1 MIDTLATAHALVEA
15 GLEQRPAE
23 AIARAIRNGQG
34 YAASEDFVRAE
45 IGAVRS
51 EIGAVRSEIGSLRSE
66 IGVEIGSVRAEIGS
80 LRSEIGVEIGSVWA
94 EMGKLH
100 ADLTEQNNALLRWIM
115 GLGFGAIAGVLAQ
128 LVVQILQQ

>member
-1 MIDTLATAHALVEA
+1 MIDTLATAHALVDA

-45 IGAVRS
+45 IGSMRA
-51 EIGAVRSEIGSLRSE
+51 EIGAEIGA
-66 IGVEIGSVRAEIGS
+66 VRAEIGS
-80 LRSEIGVEIGSVWA
+80 MRAEIGAETGSVWA
-94 EMGKLH
+94 EMGKLR
-100 ADLTEQNNALLRWIM
+100 ADLTKQNNALLRWIM

>member
-51 EIGAVRSEIGSLRSE
+51 EIGSVRA
-66 IGVEIGSVRAEIGS
+66 EIGSVRAETGS
-80 LRSEIGVEIGSVWA
+80 IRAEIGSVWA
-94 EMGKLH
+94 EMGKLR

>member
-23 AIARAIRNGQG
+23 AIARAIHNGQG
-34 YAASEDFVRAE
+34 GAASEDFVRAE
-45 IGAVRS
+45 IGSLRA
-51 EIGAVRSEIGSLRSE
+51 EIGSL
-66 IGVEIGSVRAEIGS
+66 RAEIGS
-80 LRSEIGVEIGSVWA
+80 LRSEIGVEIGTVWA
-94 EMGKLH
+94 EMGKLR

>member
-34 YAASEDFVRAE
+34 DVASKDFVRAE
-45 IGAVRS
+45 IGAVR
-51 EIGAVRSEIGSLRSE
+51 
-66 IGVEIGSVRAEIGS
+66 AEIGE
-80 LRSEIGVEIGSVWA
+80 LR
-94 EMGKLH
+94 

>member
-23 AIARAIRNGQG
+23 AIARAIHNGQG
-34 YAASEDFVRAE
+34 GAASEDFVRAE
-45 IGAVRS
+45 IG
-51 EIGAVRSEIGSLRSE
+51 SL
-66 IGVEIGSVRAEIGS
+66 RAEIGS
-80 LRSEIGVEIGSVWA
+80 LRSEIGVEIGTVWA
-94 EMGKLH
+94 EMGKLR